1 MEYLRPKTI
10 EEALELLA
18 EGIPLGG
25 GTQLV
30 SDRFDL
36 TKVIDLQSL
45 GLDQMREQ
53 DGIISIG
60 AMTRL
65 QSLLTGDVT
74 LPQALRAA
82 CRFEAA
88 WNIRNQATLGGLLIG
103 ADGRSPLLTV
113 FSVLEP
119 KFNLVPDDVII
130 SLADLL
136 KRRKSGKEPFIL
148 LEMSFKR
155 PLCLAYDYVARAPM
169 DTPIVSAAAAMHD
182 AGEKKG
188 ITVSIGGYGEGPLF
202 WTVDYNEDRRE
213 ALLSEVA
220 EKAKGYFQ
228 EAGDA
233 FASAEY
239 RAEVAGILVVRVVS
253 EVMKAC

>member
-53 DGIISIG
+53 DGLISIG

-103 ADGRSPLLTV
+103 ADGR
-113 FSVLEP
+113 
-119 KFNLVPDDVII
+119 
-130 SLADLL
+130 
-136 KRRKSGKEPFIL
+136 KEPFIL